1 MQVVPG
7 ISMPMAENRD
17 MPGVPPSAPP
27 WLAVLARRNREHAY
41 LAASLVRWIILGS
54 VSGGLAGLSGWVFLT
69 VLDRITDFRL
79 EHDRMY
85 FMLPVAGLVLGGAYH
100 YLGGRAKGGNPLLIE
115 QIHEPT
121 EWVPKRMAPMI
132 LLGTWASQLFGAS
145 VGREGTALQMSG
157 GLTDT
162 FARAIRLKTEDRRT
176 LLIAALAGGFG
187 AVFGVPVA
195 GAVFA
200 LEVQSI
206 GRVRYEAIVPA
217 LTASVV
223 GDLVVRGLG
232 YEHALRVPLDPK
244 IDTWLIL
251 KLLLAGLAFGLAGAA
266 FVELTD
272 RIRSV
277 TTRLISW
284 PPLRTCIGGIAL
296 LGLTALVGDDY
307 LGMSL
312 GLIDRALD
320 GDRLSFA
327 VFALK
332 ILFTAISIGTLFPG
346 GEVTPLFA
354 IGATLGVAL
363 ASPLNVDAPLLAG
376 LGLVAVFAG
385 ASNTPLACTILGI
398 EIFGEGAAVPFAVVC
413 VVAFVFSGHR
423 SIYPTQRVAIT
434 KTGRSLEHR
443 PRIHGW
449 HSRPE

>member
-1 MQVVPG
+1 MSG
-7 ISMPMAENRD
+7 M
-17 MPGVPPSAPP
+17 PPSSPP

-41 LAASLVRWIILGS
+41 LAASLGRWIILGS

-85 FMLPVAGLVLGGAYH
+85 FMLPVAGLILGGMYH
-100 YLGGRAKGGNPLLIE
+100 FFGGRAKGGSPLLIE

-121 EWVPKRMAPMI
+121 EWLPRRMAPMI

-162 FARAIRLKTEDRRT
+162 FARLIRLKPDDRRT

-200 LEVQSI
+200 LEVQSL

-217 LTASVV
+217 LSASIV
-223 GDLVVRGLG
+223 GDLIVRGLG
-232 YEHALRVPLDPK
+232 YHHALRVPLDPR

-251 KLLLAGLAFGLAGAA
+251 KLLLAGVAFGLAGAA
-266 FVELTD
+266 FIELTEGLKSATA
-272 RIRSV
+272 RFIHF
-277 TTRLISW
+277 
-284 PPLRTCIGGIAL
+284 PPLRTFLGGLAL
-296 LGLTALVGDDY
+296 VGLTAWVGHDY

-312 GLIDRALD
+312 GIIDRALA

-363 ASPLNVDAPLLAG
+363 ATPLNIEPSLLAG
-376 LGLVAVFAG
+376 LGFVAVFAG

-398 EIFGEGAAVPFAVVC
+398 EIFGGGAAVPFAVVC

-434 KTGRSLEHR
+434 KTGRNLEHR